1 MSADPKI
8 TDLLRRL
15 ADEAIS
21 DLKLDDDSDP
31 LCMLTKEYTRLW
43 QLAAACNRDDIGGLI
58 GDVSEISAD
67 LEQQIVDTV
76 ATTKTG
82 LILQARL
89 LTHQNFGTHLFP
101 DLVQVVV
108 RGIMALVPREADRRS
123 RNAAAAILAA
133 GG

>member
-1 MSADPKI
+1 MSVDTKHAA
-8 TDLLRRL
+8 LLRRL
-15 ADEAIS
+15 ADKVIR
-21 DLKLDDDSDP
+21 DLKPNDDP
-31 LCMLTKEYTRLW
+31 LCNMCREFERIWRL
-43 QLAAACNRDDIGGLI
+43 ADGCHDDDFEAFSGE
-58 GDVSEISAD
+58 VNEITAD

-123 RNAAAAILAA
+123 RNDAAATVPA